1 MGRAMVDELD
11 QMKGMAMK
19 VGQILSYMD
28 GALPP
33 ETQVVL
39 ARLQEGT
46 AGVPF
51 AVVTEVLEA
60 ELGGSVSELFDRMD
74 PEPVA
79 AASIGQ
85 VHRAWWEG
93 EPVAVKVRYPE
104 VAASFDDDVSRL
116 HQLARIA
123 SAATS
128 VDGAALVRELH
139 ARLRE
144 ECDYTHEA
152 RWQQRFGLA
161 LSDIEGTVI
170 PEVIAERST
179 SAVLTTRWL
188 EGRRLAD
195 FQATGTDS
203 ERQRA
208 ARLLA
213 TVAWRSVLV
222 HGAVQA
228 DPHPGNFVFLPAG
241 RLGLLDFGC
250 VRVFDDPFWSSQ
262 VAVLR
267 AVIDDARSDFDDA
280 VVATG
285 MVPRPARFDFET
297 WWAQLRWQYR
307 PYCTETFRFTPAYMA
322 EARRFNGPGN
332 TNMRHVAL
340 PPPWI
345 WWMRLVVGLHAVLT
359 RLGAEGAYRGLILDA
374 LETPRRSIRDGST
387 DELTP

>member
-1 MGRAMVDELD
+1 MVDELD

-33 ETQVVL
+33 ETQAVL
-39 ARLQEGT
+39 ARLQEGS

-51 AVVTEVLEA
+51 AVIADVLEG
-60 ELGGSVSELFDRMD
+60 ELGAPVGELFDRVE

-85 VHRAWWEG
+85 VHRAWWQG

-104 VAASFDDDVSRL
+104 VGESFDDDMGRL
-116 HQLARIA
+116 HQLARMA

-128 VDGAALVRELH
+128 VDGAALVQELH

-152 RWQQRFGLA
+152 RWQRRFGQALA
-161 LSDIEGTVI
+161 DIEDVVV
-170 PEVIAERST
+170 PDVIAERST
-179 SAVLTTRWL
+179 AAVLTTRWL
-188 EGRRLAD
+188 EGQRLAD
-195 FQATGTDS
+195 FRASAVGP

-208 ARLLA
+208 ARLMA

-222 HGAVQA
+222 HRVVQA
-228 DPHPGNFVFLPAG
+228 DPHPGNFVFLPQG
-241 RLGLLDFGC
+241 RVGLLDFGC
-250 VRVFDDPFWSSQ
+250 VRTFDDPFWSTQ

-267 AVIDDARSDFDDA
+267 AVIDDARGDFDEA
-280 VVATG
+280 VLSTR
-285 MVPRPARFDFET
+285 MIPRPSTFDFEA
-297 WWAQLRWQYR
+297 WWDQLRWQYR
-307 PYCTETFRFTPAYMA
+307 PYCSESFRFTSAYMA
-322 EARRFNGPGN
+322 EARRFSGPSN
-332 TNMRHVAL
+332 PNLRKVAL
-340 PPPWI
+340 PPAWI

-359 RLGAEGAYRGLILDA
+359 QLGAEGAYRRVIVDA
-374 LETPRRSIRDGST
+374 IEAPRQSIRDGSAG
-387 DELTP
+387 EHMP